1 MSVAALLQEAESVGL
16 TVTVAGDGL
25 RLKASSPPPQDLL
38 DRLKRSK
45 LAIIDWLVQNELP
58 ARAQFSN
65 ASKTHEGPVRGT
77 PEGWRK
83 LYHRTADEI
92 AIRCGLTLAQAL
104 PRAFERMIS
113 EWYERH
119 AEPTPDV
126 CAGCGEPIG
135 EDRAFHVFT
144 TNDAVHLSDD
154 LGCWLR
160 FGRAW
165 RARAIKGLAT
175 CGVVPP
181 DGWDREY

>member
-1 MSVAALLQEAESVGL
+1 MSVAALLKEAESVGL
-16 TVTVAGDGL
+16 AVTVAGDGL
-25 RLKASSPPPQDLL
+25 RLKASAPPPQELL
-38 DRLKRSK
+38 DRLKQSK
-45 LAIIDWLVQNELP
+45 PEIIDWLVQNEQP
-58 ARAQFSN
+58 AMAASSN
-65 ASKTHEGPVRGT
+65 ASNTHVGLVRGT

-119 AEPTPDV
+119 TEPTPDV

-144 TNDAVHLSDD
+144 TNDAVHLTDD
-154 LGCWLR
+154 LGCWIR

-165 RARAIKGLAT
+165 RARAIG
-175 CGVVPP
+175 G
-181 DGWDREY
+181 